1 MPDQY
6 VKIPQDRISISFT
19 WDDNS
24 IRHHSL
30 LGPIFLK
37 NGFRCTFYV
46 VPGDQKYDSEYQ
58 DKYHELLMEG
68 FEIGSHSFS
77 HQYMTTLSLQDAV
90 AELEMSAQKI
100 HKQMGIYPLTFAFPN
115 HDYNDTLLEQARKFH
130 LETRNTL
137 TNARRFSI
145 KTRTSLK
152 DLKEA
157 IDEAYTNKINLV
169 FSGHSLIT
177 EEEYVGKLSGE
188 GYEPMRVSLLAEL
201 LSFLK
206 TIEPQVDV
214 ITFAQSA
221 LREWV
226 RKTGRHHNEQWVVSQ
241 EQLSH
246 IARFYVNPE
255 NIASII

>member
-6 VKIPQDRISISFT
+6 FKISQDKISISFT

-30 LGPIFLK
+30 LAPIFLE

-46 VPGDQKYDSEYQ
+46 VPGDRKYDSEYH

-77 HQYMTTLSLQDAV
+77 HQYMTTLSLQDAEV
-90 AELEMSAQKI
+90 ELEMSAQKI
-100 HKQMGIYPLTFAFPN
+100 HKQLGNYPLTFAFPN

-137 TNARRFSI
+137 TNAKRFSI
-145 KTRTSLK
+145 KTHTSSN
-152 DLKEA
+152 DLKES
-157 IDEAYTNKINLV
+157 IDEAYANKINLV

-177 EEEYVGKLSGE
+177 EEEYVEKLSGE
-188 GYEPMRVSLLAEL
+188 GYEPMRISLLAEL
-201 LSFLK
+201 LPYLK
-206 TIEPQVDV
+206 IIESKVDV

-226 RKTGRHHNEQWVVSQ
+226 KKAGRYDDGKWVVSQ
-241 EQLSH
+241 EQLNH
-246 IARFYVNPE
+246 IERFHINPE
-255 NIASII
+255 NIASML